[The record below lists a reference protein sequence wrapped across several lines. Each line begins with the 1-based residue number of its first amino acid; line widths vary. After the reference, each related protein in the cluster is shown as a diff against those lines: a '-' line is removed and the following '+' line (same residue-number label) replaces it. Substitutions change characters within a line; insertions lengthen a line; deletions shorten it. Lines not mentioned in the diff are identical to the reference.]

1 MRIRVTDGMD
11 KSAMAQLREQGHEVV
26 EQFYEPD
33 QLGKALRD
41 FDAVVVRSKTKVR
54 ANHIDEAKGSKL
66 KLIIRGGVGVDNID
80 VKYAEENGIKVMN
93 TPRASSQSVA
103 ELALGHMF
111 SCARYLSIAGH
122 TMREDKWEK
131 KAYGKGIELQG
142 KTLGIVGFG
151 RIGQHLGAMAKAI
164 GMDVIAFD
172 IFHIPGIEEQ
182 MGIPYVEMDE
192 LLAKSDFI
200 SVHAPAV
207 DGGALISAANIEKMK
222 DGVCIINTSRGTN
235 VDEDALLAALES
247 GKVRA
252 AGLDV
257 YSEEPAKNHALY
269 SHPMVSCTPHIGA
282 ATVEAQKRIGTE
294 IVSIIENFG
303 K

>member
-1 MRIRVTDGMD
+1 MRILVTDGMD
-11 KSAMAQLREQGHEVV
+11 KSAIAALAAQGNEIV
-26 EQFYEPD
+26 EQYYEPD
-33 QLGKALRD
+33 QLGAALRE

-54 ANHIDEAKGSKL
+54 AKHIDEALGGKL

-80 VKYAEENGIKVMN
+80 VKYAEEKGIKVMN

-103 ELALGHMF
+103 ELAMGLMF
-111 SCARYLSIAGH
+111 SCCRYISIAGH

-131 KAYGKGIELQG
+131 KAYGKGIELSG

-151 RIGQHLGAMAKAI
+151 RIGQALGRMAKAI

-182 MGIPYVEMDE
+182 MGIPYVEMEE
-192 LLAKSDFI
+192 LLAKADFI

-207 DGGALISAANIEKMK
+207 DGGKLISAENIAKMK
-222 DGVCIINTSRGTN
+222 DGVVIINTSRGSN
-235 VDEDALLAALES
+235 VDEEALLAALES

-257 YSEEPAKNHALY
+257 FAEEPATNKALY

-282 ATVEAQKRIGTE
+282 ATQEAQKRIGTE

>member
-1 MRIRVTDGMD
+1 MRILVTDGMD
-11 KSAMAQLREQGHEVV
+11 KTAMAQLREHGHEVV

-33 QLGKALRD
+33 QLGEALRG
-41 FDAVVVRSKTKVR
+41 FDVAVVRSKTKVR
-54 ANHIDEAKGSKL
+54 KEHIDAAKGGQL

-80 VKYAEENGIKVMN
+80 VDYAKANGIDVKN

-103 ELALGHMF
+103 ELAMGHMF
-111 SCARYLSIAGH
+111 ACARYLSIAGH
-122 TMREDKWEK
+122 TMREGKWEK

-142 KTLGIVGFG
+142 KTLGIIGFG
-151 RIGQHLGAMAKAI
+151 RIGQHLGVMAKAI
-164 GMDVIAFD
+164 GMNVVAYSTTRRPEVEAKF
-172 IFHIPGIEEQ
+172 
-182 MGIPYVEMDE
+182 GIPYVTLEE
-192 LLAKSDFI
+192 LLAQSDFI
-200 SVHAPAV
+200 SLHAPAAP
-207 DGGALISAANIEKMK
+207 GAPLINADTIAKMK
-222 DGVCIINTSRGTN
+222 DGVVIINTSRGAN

-257 YSEEPAKNHALY
+257 YADEPTANAALY

-294 IVSIIENFG
+294 IVDIIRSF
-303 K
+303 

>member
-1 MRIRVTDGMD
+1 MKILVTDGMD
-11 KSAMAQLREQGHEVV
+11 KSAMAALREKGHEVV

-33 QLGKALRD
+33 QLGAALRE

-54 ANHIDEAKGSKL
+54 ANHIDEAKGGRL

-80 VKYAEENGIKVMN
+80 VKYAEQNGIAVRN
-93 TPRASSQSVA
+93 TPKASSQSVA

-111 SCARYLSIAGH
+111 ACSRFISAAGS
-122 TMREDKWEK
+122 TMRQGKWEK
-131 KAYGKGIELQG
+131 KAYGKGYELQG

-151 RIGQHLGAMAKAI
+151 RIGQHLGVMAKAI
-164 GMDVIAFD
+164 GMKVVAFD
-172 IFHIPGIEEQ
+172 IFHIPGIEQ
-182 MGIPYVEMDE
+182 QLGIDYVEMDA
-192 LLAKSDFI
+192 LLAQSDFI

-207 DGGALISAANIEKMK
+207 DGGAIINRETIAKMK
-222 DGVCIINTSRGTN
+222 DGVTIINTSRGSN
-235 VDEDALLAALES
+235 IDEDALLEALNA

-257 YSEEPAKNHALY
+257 WASEPTQNEALY

-282 ATVEAQKRIGTE
+282 ATGEAQKRIGTE
-294 IVSIIENFG
+294 IVSIIENF
-303 K
+303 

>member
-1 MRIRVTDGMD
+1 MRILVTDGMD
-11 KSAMAQLREQGHEVV
+11 KSAMAALREKGHEVV

-33 QLGKALRD
+33 QLGAALRD

-54 ANHIDEAKGSKL
+54 ANHIDEAKGGKL

-80 VKYAEENGIKVMN
+80 VKYAEANGITVKN

-111 SCARYLSIAGH
+111 ACARFLSVAGH
-122 TMREDKWEK
+122 TMREGKWEK
-131 KAYGKGIELQG
+131 KAYGKGYELQG

-151 RIGQHLGAMAKAI
+151 RIGQHLGVMAKAI
-164 GMDVIAFD
+164 GMKVVAFD
-172 IFHIPGIEEQ
+172 IFHIPGIEDQ
-182 MGIPYVEMDE
+182 LGIPYVEMDE
-192 LLAKSDFI
+192 LLAQSDFI

-207 DGGALISAANIEKMK
+207 DGGALINAERIAKMK
-222 DGVCIINTSRGTN
+222 DGVTIINTSRGTN
-235 VDEDALLAALES
+235 VDEAALLEALNS

-257 YSEEPAKNHALY
+257 WAEEPSRNEALY
-269 SHPMVSCTPHIGA
+269 SHPNVSCTPHIGA
-282 ATVEAQKRIGTE
+282 ATGEAQKRIGTE
-294 IVSIIENFG
+294 IVSIIENF
-303 K
+303 

>member
-1 MRIRVTDGMD
+1 MRILVTDGMD
-11 KSAMAQLREQGHEVV
+11 KSAIAALQAQGHEVV
-26 EQFYEPD
+26 EQFYAPEE
-33 QLGKALRD
+33 LGAALRD
-41 FDAVVVRSKTKVR
+41 FDVVVVRSKTKVR
-54 ANHIDEAKGSKL
+54 ANHIDEAKGSNL

-103 ELALGHMF
+103 ELAMGLMF
-111 SCARYLSIAGH
+111 ACSRYISIAGH

-131 KAYGKGIELQG
+131 KAYGKGIELCG

-151 RIGQHLGAMAKAI
+151 RIGQALGKMAKAI
-164 GMDVIAFD
+164 GMDVVAFD

-182 MGIPYVEMDE
+182 MGIPYVEMEE

-207 DGGALISAANIEKMK
+207 DGGKLISAENIAKMK
-222 DGVCIINTSRGTN
+222 DGVVIVNTSRGTN

-247 GKVRA
+247 GKVRG

-257 YSEEPAKNHALY
+257 FAEEPATNHALY
-269 SHPMVSCTPHIGA
+269 SHPMVACTPQIGA
-282 ATVEAQKRIGTE
+282 ATQEAQKRIGSE
-294 IVSIIENFG
+294 IVSIIANF
-303 K
+303 